1 MFTVVAPACNMC
13 LLSVCFEIVGSSM
26 DALWELHPRRLSEA
40 GLSRHSG
47 IDFVLVKRRLSP
59 GCDDCDQV
67 VPQTIDGFS
76 IFTF

>member
-13 LLSVCFEIVGSSM
+13 LLSVCFEIVGNSM

-47 IDFVLVKRRLSP
+47 IAFVLVGWRFPPYSAVED
-59 GCDDCDQV
+59 GC
-67 VPQTIDGFS
+67 G
-76 IFTF
+76 